1 MMRSKKSLCIMI
13 FVSLMVLSA
22 CVGQLPKTAEPVET
36 DNGFESDCIDCIGL
50 EHFHEGDGIQ
60 VSLVTVRD
68 EGDHSRWHAQLTVHA
83 LEDRNMVRI
92 SLTSSSDAECSVVIS
107 GNQVALSGPRKYLN
121 VLSWELDLV
130 QGQTEN
136 YDIGLNECSSIQ
148 SGRIAELEVEA
159 MTSNGYFVF
168 DRNTIFV
175 EGDDY
180 QVLLYLT
187 PYPTSVNDPL
197 MHDPDSFDE
206 DVTPMYPSPTPPATP
221 ADAIQTVYFLMT
233 GTPYPTTPPRTATP
247 IPPTP
252 TPGVY
257 P

>member
-1 MMRSKKSLCIMI
+1 MRSKNSLCMMI

-22 CVGQLPKTAEPVET
+22 CVGHLPKTVETAEPDSGSEL
-36 DNGFESDCIDCIGL
+36 DCVDCTGMD
-50 EHFHEGDGIQ
+50 HYNEGDGIQ
-60 VSLVTVRD
+60 VSLFTVHD
-68 EGDHSRWHAQLTVHA
+68 ESNPYRWHAQLTVHA
-83 LEDRNMVRI
+83 LEDRNRVSI

-107 GNQVALSGPRKYLN
+107 GNQVALSAPRKYLN
-121 VLSWELDLV
+121 VLSWELDLE

-136 YDIGLNECSSIQ
+136 YEIELNECSLVQ

-159 MTSNGYFVF
+159 MTSNGHFVF

-175 EGDDY
+175 EGDNY
-180 QVLLYLT
+180 QVLLYRT
-187 PYPTSVNDPL
+187 PYPTSANDPF
-197 MHDPDSFDE
+197 MHNSDSYDE
-206 DVTPMYPSPTPPATP
+206 NVTPMYPSPTPPATP

-247 IPPTP
+247 VPPTP

>member
-1 MMRSKKSLCIMI
+1 MAKKNI
-13 FVSLMVLSA
+13 FWIISVIFCLILAGCASEISR
-22 CVGQLPKTAEPVET
+22 TAEFT
-36 DNGFESDCIDCIGL
+36 DSTTSSESDSIQNLGVDCY
-50 EHFHEGDGIQ
+50 HQGDGIQ

-121 VLSWELDLV
+121 VLSWEIDLV

-136 YDIGLNECSSIQ
+136 YDIELNECSSIQ

-159 MTSNGYFVF
+159 MTPNGYFVF

-187 PYPTSVNDPL
+187 PYPTSANDPF
-197 MHDPDSFDE
+197 MHNPDSYDE
-206 DVTPMYPSPTPPATP
+206 NVTPMYPSPTPPATP

>member
-1 MMRSKKSLCIMI
+1 MAKKNI
-13 FVSLMVLSA
+13 FWIISVVFCLILAA
-22 CVGQLPKTAEPVET
+22 CASEISRTIEFTEVNTSS
-36 DNGFESDCIDCIGL
+36 ESDSIQNLGVDRY
-50 EHFHEGDGIQ
+50 HEGDGIQ

-121 VLSWELDLV
+121 VLSWEVDLV

-148 SGRIAELEVEA
+148 SVRIAELEVEA